1 MSWFEQ
7 HRGVPLL
14 NSGALVEMA
23 EGWVWLWQWPEGLA
37 LTLPTVEDLSCR
49 TRGEVTAMVSSAVKA
64 HPSQG
69 DGLHL
74 VWRHS
79 VGREFFPDTP
89 SVWLQD
95 ALIPAGSLRLYDKI
109 ALILAGEALQMWPV
123 GEGTP
128 TLL

>member
-1 MSWFEQ
+1 MSWFGQ

-23 EGWVWLWQWPEGLA
+23 EGWVRLWQWSEGLA
-37 LTLPTVEDLSCR
+37 LTLPTVEDLLCR

-64 HPSQG
+64 HSSQG

-79 VGREFFPDTP
+79 VGREFFPDSLHLCGSRMP
-89 SVWLQD
+89 SFQLGHSGCVT
-95 ALIPAGSLRLYDKI
+95 G
-109 ALILAGEALQMWPV
+109 
-123 GEGTP
+123 
-128 TLL
+128 